1 MTSNFRLLRPVAA
14 SVAVITLV
22 AVAAA
27 MAIGLAHPEPVSSG
41 VLGPDWQCTRLALV
55 FTSCT
60 PIVRFKTAAVVVES
74 KAPVCPRPAA
84 WRYAFRF
91 LLGQKIA
98 D

>member
-27 MAIGLAHPEPVSSG
+27 MAIGIAHPEPVSSG
-41 VLGPDWQCTRLALV
+41 ALGPDWQCTRLALV

-60 PIVRFKTAAVVVES
+60 PIVRIKTAAAAA

-84 WRYAFRF
+84 WRNAFRF
-91 LLGQKIA
+91 LLGQKSA